1 MHGISPNIWV
11 LKAGQACGLLPAR
24 PALCL
29 HRPEAAGPR
38 LQAANVQDIVGNAH
52 DVDQVVHAVDFA
64 GALIDDLDQSLDVL
78 NQKLKHM
85 RTDIT
90 AIEARNNSLQVRQ
103 RLHRVQLSCPSPAA
117 VPCQRCVHAERLSEG
132 DAAPATTR

>member
-1 MHGISPNIWV
+1 M
-11 LKAGQACGLLPAR
+11 
-24 PALCL
+24 
-29 HRPEAAGPR
+29 
-38 LQAANVQDIVGNAH
+38 QDIIGNAQ

-90 AIEARNNSLQVRQ
+90 AIEARNNSLQV
-103 RLHRVQLSCPSPAA
+103 
-117 VPCQRCVHAERLSEG
+117 
-132 DAAPATTR
+132 